1 MDTLNRRH
9 HGHFCLFLARK
20 LGLRLKPMPWK
31 ARSTL
36 DERKVFLEEW
46 RKQET
51 SFAELCREFQVS
63 RQTGYK
69 WLGRY
74 EAEGESGLHSLE
86 QPAINTP
93 APTVA
98 MRNKR
103 VMILFISK
111 LV

>member
-1 MDTLNRRH
+1 
-9 HGHFCLFLARK
+9 
-20 LGLRLKPMPWK
+20 MPWK

-74 EAEGESGLHSLE
+74 EAEGE
-86 QPAINTP
+86 
-93 APTVA
+93 
-98 MRNKR
+98 RNIDQR
-103 VMILFISK
+103 DVGIGGANAADNGIGGRYREAGAGVHRPSHGGAVDQHLQYRPLF
-111 LV
+111 VVGRDDDD